1 MDIRPIEFD
10 WSDEISVAT
19 AEPAAE
25 PAAAP
30 GGRYPLRLLARVF
43 GFVGFAT
50 AVYAGAL
57 VAIAFE
63 TAIIEF

>member
-19 AEPAAE
+19 AE

-50 AVYAGAL
+50 AVYAGSL

-63 TAIIEF
+63 AAIIEF

>member
-10 WSDEISVAT
+10 WSDEIRVAT
-19 AEPAAE
+19 AE

-30 GGRYPLRLLARVF
+30 GGRYPLRFLAWVF

-50 AVYAGAL
+50 AVYAGSL
-57 VAIAFE
+57 VA
-63 TAIIEF
+63 

>member
-10 WSDEISVAT
+10 WSDEMSVET
-19 AEPAAE
+19 VEPVV
-25 PAAAP
+25 AP

-43 GFVGFAT
+43 GFVGIAT

-57 VAIAFE
+57 VGIAFE
-63 TAIIEF
+63 AGIIEF